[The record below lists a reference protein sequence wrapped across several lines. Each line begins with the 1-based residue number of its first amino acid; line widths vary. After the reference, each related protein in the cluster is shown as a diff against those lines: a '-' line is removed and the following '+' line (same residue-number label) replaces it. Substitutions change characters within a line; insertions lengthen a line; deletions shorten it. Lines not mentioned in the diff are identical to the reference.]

1 MFKTNRILETFLH
14 MNPEVLTLKSTFLC
28 CMFYVFQPVPK
39 NRKRY
44 GNPSPSTQP
53 PEVPAR
59 SFAPP
64 PRLNQASAPST
75 PAATEDLFSA
85 NTNSDKNQ
93 EAKPSVVG
101 KILQKKFQQRAS
113 SLQEFFNLE
122 LSRDTENAVTEE
134 QTFNRPHWADGGL
147 PQEYRLPPPFAPG
160 YL

>member
-1 MFKTNRILETFLH
+1 M
-14 MNPEVLTLKSTFLC
+14 PKS
-28 CMFYVFQPVPK
+28 
-39 NRKRY
+39 RKRY
-44 GNPSPSTQP
+44 MVDNPSPSTQP

-59 SFAPP
+59 SSAPP
-64 PRLNQASAPST
+64 PRPNQAFAPESPST

-101 KILQKKFQQRAS
+101 KILQKKFQERAS

-122 LSRDTENAVTEE
+122 LSRDTENEVTEE
-134 QTFNRPHWADGGL
+134 QTFNRPHFSCSDLAAGGL